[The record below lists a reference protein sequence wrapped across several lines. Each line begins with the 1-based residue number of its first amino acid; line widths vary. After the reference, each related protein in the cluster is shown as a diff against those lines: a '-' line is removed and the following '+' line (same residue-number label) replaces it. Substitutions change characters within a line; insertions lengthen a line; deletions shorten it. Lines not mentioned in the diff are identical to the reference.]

1 MEKFTKLKATIV
13 ELNKCKDDY
22 SNSSIKIKLENIT
35 FHYANML
42 RRILKTY
49 VPTYAFSAE
58 NITIKKN
65 SSIINNDQIRER
77 FSNLPIMYVKNEE
90 ETVKKFLQLYDGE
103 KIEDEFLTMYISYKN
118 KSGKMEAVT
127 TDTSTVKFYYQGKE
141 IKSPYP
147 KPLLLVKLHN
157 GEEFE
162 CTCKAVLGLNLEE
175 KFESPA
181 IYEPVAACAYEQVEE
196 NLFILGYES
205 KQQMS
210 EKEAMRRAL
219 SCLIMR
225 LEYLDNLVSEK
236 VSEDSLKE
244 GILLLPNE
252 DMTLGGI
259 LGYILQVHPEMEFAG
274 DYQPII
280 SSRNMQIRY
289 KCKENIKEIF
299 SECVQVLIKSVNS
312 LAKQLELDIISL

>member
-1 MEKFTKLKATIV
+1 MEKLTKLKATIV

-22 SNSSIKIKLENIT
+22 SNSNIKIKLENIT
-35 FHYANML
+35 FQYANML

-49 VPTYAFSAE
+49 IPIYAFPSK

-77 FSNLPIMYVKNEE
+77 FSNMPIMYVKNDEE
-90 ETVKKFLQLYDGE
+90 SVKKFLQLYDGE
-103 KIEDEFLTMYISYKN
+103 NIEDNFLTMYVSYKN
-118 KSGKMEAVT
+118 KTGKTVAVT
-127 TDTSTVKFYYQGKE
+127 TDMAKFYYEGKE

-147 KPLLLVKLHN
+147 RPLLLVKLHDD
-157 GEEFE
+157 EEFE
-162 CTCKAVLGLNLEE
+162 CTCKAELGLNLEE
-175 KFESPA
+175 KFDIPA
-181 IYEPVAACAYEQVEE
+181 IYEPVAACAYDQVEE
-196 NLFILGYES
+196 NTFILGYES

-219 SCLIMR
+219 SCVIMR
-225 LEYLDNLVSEK
+225 FEYLDNLVNEK
-236 VSEDSLKE
+236 VTEDSLKE
-244 GILLLPNE
+244 GILQLPNE

-280 SSRNMQIRY
+280 STRNMQIRY
-289 KCKENIKEIF
+289 KCKGNIKEIF
-299 SECVQVLIKSVNS
+299 NECIQVLIKSVNS
-312 LAKQLELDIISL
+312 LAKQLDLDLISL